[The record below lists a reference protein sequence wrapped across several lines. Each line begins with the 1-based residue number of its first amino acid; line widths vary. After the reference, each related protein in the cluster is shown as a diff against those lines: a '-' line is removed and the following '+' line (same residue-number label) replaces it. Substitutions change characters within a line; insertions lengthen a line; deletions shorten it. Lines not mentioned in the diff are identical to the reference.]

1 MTGDFGAFENPAIVS
16 RRSRRPDA
24 RVSGREM
31 STVSGDKSEM
41 PTVFGILI
49 HPMTPPLVENV
60 SQNATCG
67 AISPAAQVR
76 RTFAPSRPSSRCTFR
91 PIRSADRAR
100 RTASVQRSSLE
111 DWVPAQD
118 AHRPPIAVKPAAP
131 TQDDIDLLCVGPTLS
146 TAEAMMQQGG
156 IAFSAGSQFVARE
169 SSQGRAFGTTSTA
182 ASWASTQVSSAMAM
196 SRPSFSA
203 RGYSACG
210 SSFSPEPYGPDELER
225 LPTHLADDVKI
236 EALINARPDGIA
248 STTPTDLRRRRS
260 PQMPLIGRISSY
272 ASSTSV
278 RARSSA
284 AFSGAKD
291 VVPNEAQPLPKS
303 KSLTCIRRHV
313 EGHAEECQIK
323 HQVPDAEAKSLQ
335 RLGGESRLLASATW
349 RCGRSLSARPAS
361 RSSLGH
367 SFSPP
372 PEPAQR
378 SQRSPS
384 FHSKSPPPQR
394 PAFPASFDLNL
405 HGEHLHEEV
414 LAAHAALRSRNP
426 MSAPQAIRGGVKRTR
441 SESELAMGS
450 RCPSAPR
457 LHTPPAQPT
466 PSHMWFQPV
475 DAAVRVQLANSRQP
489 RASPQAIRGGVKR
502 TRSESELAMASR
514 CPSAPRLHTPPA
526 QPTPS
531 HMWFQPVDAAVRVQL
546 AFGRQPRASPQPTRC
561 SPAASPLI
569 PFCFANGRQ
578 PRASHEPQEASACAF
593 GSNDEPYDDI
603 LAVASQLRMGDRT
616 GSPARR
622 GCAPQS
628 DCVGGLTGLEHAS
641 KA

>member
-1 MTGDFGAFENPAIVS
+1 MKSRGDFGAFEILAS
-16 RRSRRPDA
+16 FARSQLSSTPGA
-24 RVSGREM
+24 RDM

-100 RTASVQRSSLE
+100 RAASVQRSSLE

-146 TAEAMMQQGG
+146 TAEVMMQQGG
-156 IAFSAGSQFVARE
+156 IALSAGSQLVARA

-210 SSFSPEPYGPDELER
+210 SSFSPEPNEPDELER

-248 STTPTDLRRRRS
+248 STTPTDFRRRQS

-284 AFSGAKD
+284 AYSGAKD
-291 VVPNEAQPLPKS
+291 IVPNEAQPLPKS

-313 EGHAEECQIK
+313 EGHADGSQIK
-323 HQVPDAEAKSLQ
+323 CQVPDAEAKSLQ

-378 SQRSPS
+378 SHRSPQRSQQSPS

-394 PAFPASFDLNL
+394 PAFPASIDLNL
-405 HGEHLHEEV
+405 HGQHLHEEV
-414 LAAHAALRSRNP
+414 LAAHAALRSRSSLSPSLPSLARKRRGGQP

-457 LHTPPAQPT
+457 LHTPPPQPT
-466 PSHMWFQPV
+466 PSRMWFQPV
-475 DAAVRVQLANSRQP
+475 DAAVRVQLTN
-489 RASPQAIRGGVKR
+489 
-502 TRSESELAMASR
+502 
-514 CPSAPRLHTPPA
+514 
-526 QPTPS
+526 
-531 HMWFQPVDAAVRVQL
+531 
-546 AFGRQPRASPQPTRC
+546 GRQPRASPQPTRC

>member
-1 MTGDFGAFENPAIVS
+1 
-16 RRSRRPDA
+16 
-24 RVSGREM
+24 M

-100 RTASVQRSSLE
+100 RAASVQRSSLE

-146 TAEAMMQQGG
+146 TAEVMMQQGG
-156 IAFSAGSQFVARE
+156 IAFSAGSQLLARV

-210 SSFSPEPYGPDELER
+210 SSFSPEPNEPDELER

-248 STTPTDLRRRRS
+248 STTPTDFRRRQS

-284 AFSGAKD
+284 AYSGAKD
-291 VVPNEAQPLPKS
+291 IVPNEAQPLPKS

-313 EGHAEECQIK
+313 EGHADGSLIK
-323 HQVPDAEAKSLQ
+323 CQVPDAEAKSLQ

-361 RSSLGH
+361 RSSYGH

-372 PEPAQR
+372 PEPPQR
-378 SQRSPS
+378 SQRSPQRSQQSPS

-394 PAFPASFDLNL
+394 PALPASIDLNL
-405 HGEHLHEEV
+405 HGQHLHEEV
-414 LAAHAALRSRNP
+414 LAAHAALRSRSSLSPSLPSLARTRRGGQP

-457 LHTPPAQPT
+457 LHTPPPQPT
-466 PSHMWFQPV
+466 PSRMWFQPV
-475 DAAVRVQLANSRQP
+475 DAAVRVQLTN
-489 RASPQAIRGGVKR
+489 
-502 TRSESELAMASR
+502 
-514 CPSAPRLHTPPA
+514 
-526 QPTPS
+526 
-531 HMWFQPVDAAVRVQL
+531 
-546 AFGRQPRASPQPTRC
+546 GRQPRASPQPTRC

>member
-1 MTGDFGAFENPAIVS
+1 MKSRGDFGAFEILAS
-16 RRSRRPDA
+16 FARSQLSSTPGA
-24 RVSGREM
+24 REM

-41 PTVFGILI
+41 PTVYGILI

-100 RTASVQRSSLE
+100 RAASVQRSSLE

-146 TAEAMMQQGG
+146 TAEVMMQQGG
-156 IAFSAGSQFVARE
+156 IALSAGSQLVARA

-210 SSFSPEPYGPDELER
+210 SSFSPEPNEPDELER

-248 STTPTDLRRRRS
+248 STTPTDLLRRQS
-260 PQMPLIGRISSY
+260 PQMPLVGRISSY

-284 AFSGAKD
+284 AYSGAKD
-291 VVPNEAQPLPKS
+291 IVPNEAQPLPKS

-313 EGHAEECQIK
+313 EGHADGCQIK
-323 HQVPDAEAKSLQ
+323 CQVPDAEAKSLQ

-367 SFSPP
+367 SFSPLPDP
-372 PEPAQR
+372 PQSQR

-394 PAFPASFDLNL
+394 PALPASIDLNL
-405 HGEHLHEEV
+405 HGQHLHEEV
-414 LAAHAALRSRNP
+414 LAAHAALRSRSPLSPSLPSLARKCTWSLP

-457 LHTPPAQPT
+457 LHTPPPPST

-475 DAAVRVQLANSRQP
+475 DAAVRVQLAY
-489 RASPQAIRGGVKR
+489 
-502 TRSESELAMASR
+502 
-514 CPSAPRLHTPPA
+514 
-526 QPTPS
+526 
-531 HMWFQPVDAAVRVQL
+531 
-546 AFGRQPRASPQPTRC
+546 GRQPRASPQPTRC

>member
-1 MTGDFGAFENPAIVS
+1 MKSRGDFGAFEILAS
-16 RRSRRPDA
+16 FARSQLSSTPGA
-24 RVSGREM
+24 REM

-41 PTVFGILI
+41 PTVYGILI

-100 RTASVQRSSLE
+100 RAASVQRSSLE

-146 TAEAMMQQGG
+146 TAEVMMQQGG
-156 IAFSAGSQFVARE
+156 IAFSAGSQLLARV

-210 SSFSPEPYGPDELER
+210 SSFSPEPNEPDELER

-248 STTPTDLRRRRS
+248 STTPTDLRRRQS

-291 VVPNEAQPLPKS
+291 IVPNEAQPLPKS

-313 EGHAEECQIK
+313 EGHADGSQIK
-323 HQVPDAEAKSLQ
+323 CQVPDAEAKSLQ

-361 RSSLGH
+361 RSSYGH

-372 PEPAQR
+372 PDPRQRSHRSPQRSQQSPSFHSFSPPPDPRQR

-394 PAFPASFDLNL
+394 PALPASFDLNL
-405 HGEHLHEEV
+405 HGQHLHEEV
-414 LAAHAALRSRNP
+414 LAAHAALRSRSSLSPSLPSLARTRRGGQP

-457 LHTPPAQPT
+457 LHTPPPQPT
-466 PSHMWFQPV
+466 PSRMWFQPV
-475 DAAVRVQLANSRQP
+475 DAAVRVQLTN
-489 RASPQAIRGGVKR
+489 
-502 TRSESELAMASR
+502 
-514 CPSAPRLHTPPA
+514 
-526 QPTPS
+526 
-531 HMWFQPVDAAVRVQL
+531 
-546 AFGRQPRASPQPTRC
+546 GRQPRASPQPTRC

>member
-1 MTGDFGAFENPAIVS
+1 
-16 RRSRRPDA
+16 
-24 RVSGREM
+24 M

-100 RTASVQRSSLE
+100 RAASVQRSSLE

-146 TAEAMMQQGG
+146 TAEVMMQQGG
-156 IAFSAGSQFVARE
+156 IALSAGSQLVARA

-210 SSFSPEPYGPDELER
+210 SSFSPEPNEPDELER

-248 STTPTDLRRRRS
+248 STTPTDLRRRQS

-284 AFSGAKD
+284 AYSGAKD
-291 VVPNEAQPLPKS
+291 IVPNEAQPLPKS
-303 KSLTCIRRHV
+303 K
-313 EGHAEECQIK
+313 K
-323 HQVPDAEAKSLQ
+323 
-335 RLGGESRLLASATW
+335 
-349 RCGRSLSARPAS
+349 
-361 RSSLGH
+361 
-367 SFSPP
+367 
-372 PEPAQR
+372 
-378 SQRSPS
+378 
-384 FHSKSPPPQR
+384 
-394 PAFPASFDLNL
+394 N
-405 HGEHLHEEV
+405 
-414 LAAHAALRSRNP
+414 AHF
-426 MSAPQAIRGGVKRTR
+426 
-441 SESELAMGS
+441 E
-450 RCPSAPR
+450 
-457 LHTPPAQPT
+457 
-466 PSHMWFQPV
+466 
-475 DAAVRVQLANSRQP
+475 
-489 RASPQAIRGGVKR
+489 
-502 TRSESELAMASR
+502 
-514 CPSAPRLHTPPA
+514 
-526 QPTPS
+526 
-531 HMWFQPVDAAVRVQL
+531 
-546 AFGRQPRASPQPTRC
+546 
-561 SPAASPLI
+561 
-569 PFCFANGRQ
+569 
-578 PRASHEPQEASACAF
+578 
-593 GSNDEPYDDI
+593 
-603 LAVASQLRMGDRT
+603 
-616 GSPARR
+616 
-622 GCAPQS
+622 
-628 DCVGGLTGLEHAS
+628 
-641 KA
+641 

>member
-1 MTGDFGAFENPAIVS
+1 
-16 RRSRRPDA
+16 
-24 RVSGREM
+24 
-31 STVSGDKSEM
+31 
-41 PTVFGILI
+41 
-49 HPMTPPLVENV
+49 
-60 SQNATCG
+60 
-67 AISPAAQVR
+67 
-76 RTFAPSRPSSRCTFR
+76 
-91 PIRSADRAR
+91 
-100 RTASVQRSSLE
+100 
-111 DWVPAQD
+111 
-118 AHRPPIAVKPAAP
+118 
-131 TQDDIDLLCVGPTLS
+131 
-146 TAEAMMQQGG
+146 MMQQGG
-156 IAFSAGSQFVARE
+156 IAFSAGSQLVARV

-210 SSFSPEPYGPDELER
+210 SSFSPEPNEPDELER

-248 STTPTDLRRRRS
+248 STTPTDLRRRQS

-284 AFSGAKD
+284 AYSGAKD
-291 VVPNEAQPLPKS
+291 IVPNEAQPLPKS

-313 EGHAEECQIK
+313 EGQIK
-323 HQVPDAEAKSLQ
+323 CQPDAEAKSLQ

-361 RSSLGH
+361 RSSYGH

-372 PEPAQR
+372 PEPRQR
-378 SQRSPS
+378 SQRSPQRSHRSPS

-394 PAFPASFDLNL
+394 PALPASFDLNL
-405 HGEHLHEEV
+405 HGQHLHEEV
-414 LAAHAALRSRNP
+414 LAAHAALRSRSSLSPSLPSLARKRRGGQP

-457 LHTPPAQPT
+457 LHTPPPQPT
-466 PSHMWFQPV
+466 PSRMWFQPV
-475 DAAVRVQLANSRQP
+475 DAAVRVQLTN
-489 RASPQAIRGGVKR
+489 
-502 TRSESELAMASR
+502 
-514 CPSAPRLHTPPA
+514 
-526 QPTPS
+526 
-531 HMWFQPVDAAVRVQL
+531 
-546 AFGRQPRASPQPTRC
+546 GRQPRASPQPTRC

-628 DCVGGLTGLEHAS
+628 DCVGGLTGPEHAS

>member
-1 MTGDFGAFENPAIVS
+1 
-16 RRSRRPDA
+16 
-24 RVSGREM
+24 M

-41 PTVFGILI
+41 PTVYGILI

-100 RTASVQRSSLE
+100 RAASVQRSSLE

-146 TAEAMMQQGG
+146 TAEVMMQQGG
-156 IAFSAGSQFVARE
+156 LAFSAGSQLVARV

-210 SSFSPEPYGPDELER
+210 SSFSPEPNEPDELER

-248 STTPTDLRRRRS
+248 STTPTDFRRRQS

-284 AFSGAKD
+284 AYSGAKD
-291 VVPNEAQPLPKS
+291 IVPNEAQPLPKS

-313 EGHAEECQIK
+313 EGHADGCQIK
-323 HQVPDAEAKSLQ
+323 CQVPDAEAKSLQ

-361 RSSLGH
+361 RSSYGH

-372 PEPAQR
+372 PDPRQR
-378 SQRSPS
+378 SHRSPS

-394 PAFPASFDLNL
+394 PALPASIDLNL
-405 HGEHLHEEV
+405 HGQHLHEEV
-414 LAAHAALRSRNP
+414 LAAHAALRSRSSLSPSLPSLARKRRGGQP

-457 LHTPPAQPT
+457 LHTPPPQPT
-466 PSHMWFQPV
+466 PSRMWFQPV
-475 DAAVRVQLANSRQP
+475 DAAVRVQLTN
-489 RASPQAIRGGVKR
+489 
-502 TRSESELAMASR
+502 
-514 CPSAPRLHTPPA
+514 
-526 QPTPS
+526 
-531 HMWFQPVDAAVRVQL
+531 
-546 AFGRQPRASPQPTRC
+546 GRQPRASPQPTRC

>member
-1 MTGDFGAFENPAIVS
+1 MTSVEGILELRDSGSCFARSSGD
-16 RRSRRPDA
+16 PDA
-24 RVSGREM
+24 GREM
-31 STVSGDKSEM
+31 STISGDKSE
-41 PTVFGILI
+41 TVFGILF

-100 RTASVQRSSLE
+100 RAASVQRSSLE

-146 TAEAMMQQGG
+146 TAEVMMQQGG
-156 IAFSAGSQFVARE
+156 IAFSAGSQLVARV

-210 SSFSPEPYGPDELER
+210 SSFSPEPNEPDELER

-248 STTPTDLRRRRS
+248 STTPTDLRRRQS

-284 AFSGAKD
+284 AYSGAKD
-291 VVPNEAQPLPKS
+291 IVPNEAQPLPKS

-313 EGHAEECQIK
+313 EGHADGSQIK
-323 HQVPDAEAKSLQ
+323 CQVPDAEAKSLQ

-372 PEPAQR
+372 PEPRQR
-378 SQRSPS
+378 SQRSPQRSHRSPS

-394 PAFPASFDLNL
+394 PALPASIDLNL
-405 HGEHLHEEV
+405 HGQHLHEEV
-414 LAAHAALRSRNP
+414 LAAHAALRSRSSLSPSLPSLARTRRGGQP

-457 LHTPPAQPT
+457 LHTPPPQPT
-466 PSHMWFQPV
+466 PSRMWFQPV
-475 DAAVRVQLANSRQP
+475 DAAVRVQLTN
-489 RASPQAIRGGVKR
+489 
-502 TRSESELAMASR
+502 
-514 CPSAPRLHTPPA
+514 
-526 QPTPS
+526 
-531 HMWFQPVDAAVRVQL
+531 
-546 AFGRQPRASPQPTRC
+546 GRQPRASPQPTRC

>member
-1 MTGDFGAFENPAIVS
+1 
-16 RRSRRPDA
+16 
-24 RVSGREM
+24 M

-100 RTASVQRSSLE
+100 RAASVQRSSLE

-146 TAEAMMQQGG
+146 TAEVMMQQGG
-156 IAFSAGSQFVARE
+156 IAFSAGSQLLARV

-210 SSFSPEPYGPDELER
+210 SSFSPEPNEPDELER

-248 STTPTDLRRRRS
+248 STTPTDFRRRQS

-284 AFSGAKD
+284 AYSGAKD
-291 VVPNEAQPLPKS
+291 IVPNEAQPLPKS

-313 EGHAEECQIK
+313 EGHADGSLIK
-323 HQVPDAEAKSLQ
+323 CQVPDAEAKSLQ

-361 RSSLGH
+361 RSSYGH

-372 PEPAQR
+372 PEPPQR
-378 SQRSPS
+378 SQRSPQRSQQSPS

-394 PAFPASFDLNL
+394 PALPASIDLNL
-405 HGEHLHEEV
+405 HGQHLHEEV
-414 LAAHAALRSRNP
+414 LAAHAALRSRSSLSPSLPSLARKRRGGQP

-457 LHTPPAQPT
+457 LHTPPPQPT
-466 PSHMWFQPV
+466 PSRMWFQPV
-475 DAAVRVQLANSRQP
+475 DAAVRVQLTN
-489 RASPQAIRGGVKR
+489 
-502 TRSESELAMASR
+502 
-514 CPSAPRLHTPPA
+514 
-526 QPTPS
+526 
-531 HMWFQPVDAAVRVQL
+531 
-546 AFGRQPRASPQPTRC
+546 GRQPRASPQPTRC